1 MKFPCA
7 FPVYLAGTRDVIDGY
22 QVEASKFCRERLL
35 KGDSACSQHYE
46 RMVKSAPWQF
56 VMCPYGFTSLR
67 VPLDSG
73 DLVVTGVVGAP
84 RFNDSKERERAKTFP
99 SHRVARTHIL
109 DQANSLVAM
118 EIEWGRIQ
126 EETRRKLPQALH
138 ELRKLNAIVKQ
149 SAERLATNQAR
160 LDDAENVAGAAQ
172 LMSNIFEIVEAL
184 TNIEDIRIAVTQN
197 LEFIAVFDLAYKTKK
212 IYGVRAKLK
221 PIHIR
226 VSGDDSVGVLG
237 SKKYFPLIL
246 QVLLENAIK
255 YGVKDSLIE
264 INISAERSNAV
275 ISVKN
280 ATVGKFDALRCFDR
294 GQRFADADTEGDGL
308 GLYLAR
314 EVVLAHG
321 GTIECDSTMNYV
333 TFRVTVPAHMERRR

>member
-7 FPVYLAGTRDVIDGY
+7 FPSNIAGTLNIVDGY
-22 QVEASKFCRERLL
+22 QVETSRFCGERLQR
-35 KGDSACSQHYE
+35 GDSACARHYV
-46 RMVKSAPWQF
+46 RMAQTLPGEF
-56 VMCPYGFTSLR
+56 VMCPYGFTSYR

-73 DLVVTGVVGAP
+73 DVVLTGVVGAP
-84 RFNDSKERERAKTFP
+84 RFGDDKERERAKVFP
-99 SHRVARTHIL
+99 SHRVARSAIV
-109 DQANSLVAM
+109 DQANTLVAM
-118 EIEWGRIQ
+118 EIEWHRIQ

-149 SAERLATNQAR
+149 GAERLTANQANV
-160 LDDAENVAGAAQ
+160 DDAENVAGAAQ

-184 TNIEDIRIAVTQN
+184 TNIEDIRIAVSQR
-197 LEFIAVFDLAYKTKK
+197 LEFIAVFDLAYKAKK

-264 INISAERSNAV
+264 IGIVREHSSCV

-280 ATVGKFDALRCFDR
+280 ETDREFDAVRCFER
-294 GQRFADADTEGDGL
+294 GRRYADPDSEGDGL
-308 GLYLAR
+308 GLYLAK

-321 GTIECDSTMNYV
+321 GSIECDSTTNAV
-333 TFRVTVPAHMERRR
+333 IFRVKVPAHFDKRR